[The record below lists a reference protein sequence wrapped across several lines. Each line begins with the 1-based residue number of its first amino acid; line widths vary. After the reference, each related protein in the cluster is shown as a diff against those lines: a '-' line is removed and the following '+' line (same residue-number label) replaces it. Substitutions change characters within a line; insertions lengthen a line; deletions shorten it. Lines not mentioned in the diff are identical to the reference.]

1 MNYLLDTKACIAL
14 INGNPPS
21 VRTKFQKA
29 IGTGSD
35 VQLSRQHTRPVS

>member
-1 MNYLLDTKACIAL
+1 VNYLLDTKACIAL